1 MLRLH
6 PRPATVSDFP
16 LIFRNWSAGFPC
28 LPVSLILQCHFPW
41 NLLCSNHHCLSLSF
55 VSSPNPPPHPLSLW
69 QIPPCPAS
77 VVSSAASRSCD
88 SKPSV
93 RGLHLR
99 RRSCCLHWCEGNR
112 SQMLSLGWGRGWRGC
127 NRATNTICITGK
139 LSPPPLSI
147 TVNVTA
153 NVENEGRSIK
163 RRQLWKQHPHTHVAN
178 QNFSS
183 AYFLCILFASTYLVN
198 LPPFDSNSTQ

>member
-55 VSSPNPPPHPLSLW
+55 VSSPNPPPHSLSLW

-93 RGLHLR
+93 RGLHPR
-99 RRSCCLHWCEGNR
+99 RRSCCLHWCEGNP

-139 LSPPPLSI
+139 LSPPPLNHS
-147 TVNVTA
+147 
-153 NVENEGRSIK
+153 ECHSK
-163 RRQLWKQHPHTHVAN
+163 CWKWGEKHQAK
-178 QNFSS
+178 
-183 AYFLCILFASTYLVN
+183 AIMKAASTHPCGQSEFQFSIFSLHA
-198 LPPFDSNSTQ
+198 LRFDLLSQFTPFWLQ